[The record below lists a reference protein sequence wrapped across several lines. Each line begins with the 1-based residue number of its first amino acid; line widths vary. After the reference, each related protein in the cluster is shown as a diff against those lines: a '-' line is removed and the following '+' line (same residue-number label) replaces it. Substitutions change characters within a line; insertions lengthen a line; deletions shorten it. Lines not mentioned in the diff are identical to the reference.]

1 VKLRWSEGARRDLY
15 EIAEYIA
22 RDNARAAAHWIG
34 KLRARA
40 KLAAAAP
47 KAGRVVPEYG
57 RKEIREVF
65 ERNYRILYEITKGAI
80 VVLAVFEGHRRL
92 PDAVGESDE

>member
-1 VKLRWSEGARRDLY
+1 MRSRSISRVTIRVPQLAGSA
-15 EIAEYIA
+15 
-22 RDNARAAAHWIG
+22 

-65 ERNYRILYEITKGAI
+65 ERSYRILYEITKGAI

-92 PDAVGESDE
+92 PDAVGESDD